1 MDEPKAKPASRPT
14 SSPAARKSAIGRYA
28 ELYPSLTERLKL
40 SLDYVPAPMRER
52 LEALNAQTAAR
63 EGQELEILA
72 EKYRLTPAEARLAM
86 HLGEGGSLADYAEAA
101 GVAIGTARTQLKSI
115 FAKTGVNRQAALAG
129 LIHRRD

>member
-1 MDEPKAKPASRPT
+1 M
-14 SSPAARKSAIGRYA
+14 
-28 ELYPSLTERLKL
+28 
-40 SLDYVPAPMRER
+40 
-52 LEALNAQTAAR
+52 EALS
-63 EGQELEILA
+63 

-86 HLGEGGSLADYAEAA
+86 HLGEGGSLAEYAEAA